1 MPAEPTFAIEAL
13 LEELGFVRV
22 ASKQTARQALIAAGL
37 TNGRKQNMAV
47 SKREAAVEAIEERV
61 ARVCAAEAC
70 RNAIDASGPHGPRRV
85 VEVASE
91 GCEVCGGSDT
101 ARATQQMVQD
111 LVGAGRPRLLILG
124 GSPNARTTLRNSL
137 RETAIEVDFVEG
149 DRPTGAR
156 RARDLAERADVIVIW
171 ANTQLDHKVSL
182 PFSNA
187 APDKT
192 FTCARRSVA
201 ALAEEVSR
209 HVRGKQEK
217 QRKQEKHGKAAARR
231 R

>member
-1 MPAEPTFAIEAL
+1 MPADPTFPIDGL

-22 ASKQTARQALIAAGL
+22 ASKQQARRALIEAGL
-37 TNGRKQNMAV
+37 TNERKQNMAE
-47 SKREAAVEAIEERV
+47 SKREAAVAAIEERI

-70 RNAIDASGPHGPRRV
+70 RNALDVSGPHGPRRV

-101 ARATQQMVQD
+101 ARAAQQMVQD
-111 LVGAGRPRLLILG
+111 LAASGRSRLLVIG
-124 GSPNARTTLRNSL
+124 GSPNARTTLRNLL
-137 RETAIEVDFVEG
+137 RGTAVEVEFVEG
-149 DRPTGAR
+149 NRPTGAK
-156 RARDLAERADVIVIW
+156 RAKDLADRADVVAIW
-171 ANTQLDHKVSL
+171 ANTQLDHKVSM
-182 PFSNA
+182 PFQNA
-187 APDKT
+187 APEKT

-209 HVRGKQEK
+209 HVRSRGALP
-217 QRKQEKHGKAAARR
+217 GGAAGRR